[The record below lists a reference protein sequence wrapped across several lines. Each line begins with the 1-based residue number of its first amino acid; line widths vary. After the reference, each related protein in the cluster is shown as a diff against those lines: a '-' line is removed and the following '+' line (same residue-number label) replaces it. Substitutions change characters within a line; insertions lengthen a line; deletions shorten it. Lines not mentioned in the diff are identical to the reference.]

1 VNALIPICR
10 LVKLLKLY
18 NESGKV
24 PVIEFGDQIFSG
36 IVPFIELLFNRSDSN
51 DPISPGMLPA
61 KLFYTRRTESILLS
75 EQLFPNHLHSFALK
89 YRFSVSHSVSN

>member
-1 VNALIPICR
+1 MQRPAKLVSNPICVETDPVNALIPICR

-61 KLFYTRRTESILLS
+61 KLFYTDSNDKFKYLS
-75 EQLFPNHLHSFALK
+75 NKKNH
-89 YRFSVSHSVSN
+89 